1 MSGPCIPSRLACKQL
16 ARQSLIRNRYFV
28 RTHSLVPT
36 TFLPLRILSL
46 TSLLGIMSSF
56 VLLAVIIADGTIKRD
71 APGSLW
77 DVMPTSFAPR
87 WRRFPLSF
95 GLLMSGV
102 RPRHSLCIRF

>member
-1 MSGPCIPSRLACKQL
+1 MD
-16 ARQSLIRNRYFV
+16 
-28 RTHSLVPT
+28 SLVPT

-56 VLLAVIIADGTIKRD
+56 VLLAVLLADGSIKRE

-77 DVMPTSFAPR
+77 QVMPTSLAPR
-87 WRRFPLSF
+87 WRRFPISF

-102 RPRHSLCIRF
+102 SGSPILP